1 MQDGYTTQAHQ
12 LTLTKLKVFIQRHK
26 GFIIEKKIYIQR
38 IKRKLRSTFS
48 LLLNLDLLLFFTKSR
63 KYNKKNIM
71 REWVI
76 IFFLKGKI
84 NLHL

>member
-1 MQDGYTTQAHQ
+1 MQNGYTSQAYQ

-26 GFIIEKKIYIQR
+26 GFIIEKIYIQR

-63 KYNKKNIM
+63 KYNKKKHSERVGYHI
-71 REWVI
+71 
-76 IFFLKGKI
+76 LSQGKI